1 MGWSGKVVDR
11 GMDFLRK
18 HSIPQH
24 AYSDEHYQRESRERG
39 LVAELP
45 DVFRIVFCELLVLAV
60 PIEKKD

>member
-1 MGWSGKVVDR
+1 MRARSWAGVAK
-11 GMDFLRK
+11 
-18 HSIPQH
+18 
-24 AYSDEHYQRESRERG
+24 RERERERERG